1 MTLYWYVYYTECA
14 LLAVMHQ
21 VQSSSLADF
30 VKSSTLLEV
39 TGAFKSSFA
48 FER

>member
-1 MTLYWYVYYTECA
+1 MTLYWGVYYTKCA

-21 VQSSSLADF
+21 VQSSSFADF

-39 TGAFKSSFA
+39 TGTFKAVLLLSG
-48 FER
+48 